1 MGQDLWCALSNSLL
15 EYEREMKPTSV
26 TSGSRHKRRS
36 IASNNGGITIV
47 TVPSSR
53 QGTLAKTADQRD
65 FVEFEIKQVGRI
77 VTVLV
82 SSHPHF
88 HCRAHTPK
96 SVSFQ
101 SLHVCMKSS
110 ERDCRAEQGFMSES
124 CRQ

>member
-88 HCRAHTPK
+88 RCRAHTQVDPK
-96 SVSFQ
+96 SMSFKA
-101 SLHVCMKSS
+101 CM
-110 ERDCRAEQGFMSES
+110 CA
-124 CRQ
+124 